1 MSEKYYAGVGSR
13 ETPLYVLYL
22 MAQFANILEK
32 KGFKLRSGAAPGADC
47 AFEAGIEKDENCD
60 IYVPWFNFPK
70 KFNKDPTLPRYKV
83 PEKISKE
90 KFFEANMLIDRNN
103 LHPSWKFKMKDSHRK
118 LHNRN
123 VFQVLGDTLNIRSEK
138 TKAKFV
144 LCYTSD
150 GVKKHKDTTKG
161 TGGTGTAIRV
171 GDCFDV
177 PVFNMGN
184 YDDFLRI
191 EKFIEDNNHLVNH
204 KFISQQII
212 CSDFINPD
220 NKKVIELDTEISNS
234 RINMMNKFNQ
244 KKDLKKRRKN
254 KM

>member
-1 MSEKYYAGVGSR
+1 MSEKYYTGVGSR
-13 ETPLYVLYL
+13 KTPLYVLYL

-32 KGFKLRSGAAPGADC
+32 KGYKLRSGAASGADC
-47 AFEAGIEKDENCD
+47 AFEAGIENDSNCD

-90 KFFEANMLIDRNN
+90 KFFEANILIDQNN
-103 LHPSWKFKMKDSHRK
+103 LHPAWKNNLPDWVRK

-123 VFQVLGDTLNIRSEK
+123 VFQVLGDTLNQHSKK

-150 GVKKHKDTTKG
+150 GVKKHKYTTKA

-171 GDCFDV
+171 GDTFNV

-191 EKFIEDNNHLVNH
+191 EKFIEDNNHLINH
-204 KFISQQII
+204 KFLSNQRIY
-212 CSDFINPD
+212 SDFNPN
-220 NKKVIELDTEISNS
+220 NKTITELDFEICNS
-234 RINMMNKFNQ
+234 RIDLMNKFNQ
-244 KKDLKKRRKN
+244 RKDLKKRRKN
-254 KM
+254 RM